1 MASTRNTLERIKA
14 KVDESMGLRTND
26 SKPKLSPVA
35 NAKDVGRRALRTFG
49 TLDINSLIPDPEQPR
64 REFDEA
70 ELELLAES
78 LKEKGQLHPIR
89 VRWSEQHSKWII
101 ISGERRFRA
110 SRIAGLPGVQCHFV
124 DDHLSKSEILE
135 QQLIENLV
143 REDLK
148 PLEEARAFEALREVT
163 GWTSKQ
169 LAESIS
175 VTPSKVTRSLSL
187 LKLPGDIQERVEA
200 GLIASSTAYELSK
213 LSNVDQMRAALQ
225 NSAASAS
232 TKLTVTQARKQVS
245 QRRGKAKAKSRR
257 VKQTFSTAAGPK
269 IVVTASCP
277 STYEAIEEA
286 LEEALE
292 EVRHRIENNVQL

>member
-1 MASTRNTLERIKA
+1 
-14 KVDESMGLRTND
+14 MGLRTND

-110 SRIAGLPGVQCHFV
+110 SRIAGLPSVQCHFV

-187 LKLPGDIQERVEA
+187 LKLPEDIQERVEA

-225 NSAASAS
+225 NSEASAS
-232 TKLTVTQARKQVS
+232 TQLTVTQARKQVS
-245 QRRGKAKAKSRR
+245 QRRGKAKPKSRG

-269 IVVTASCP
+269 IVVTSSSP
-277 STYEAIEEA
+277 SSYEAIEQA
-286 LEEALE
+286 LEEALD